1 MIKIKTNILSSL
13 LAIVVF
19 LILVESC
26 KKDDEDKN
34 TVNSIDAELFEM
46 SKSANGFTWYK
57 KTSDLLEKSSG
68 TGHPQTFLRTRFNS
82 IASTMLDSDGKI
94 MNGISFPEGA
104 LIVKELYSD
113 ANTLGRYAILFK
125 QTASTAADER
135 GWVWGYINA
144 GGDVSIAA
152 SKKGVDCK
160 GCHSQ
165 EGNIDYMLMNKFF
178 P

>member
-1 MIKIKTNILSSL
+1 MNSIKWKLIFALFTG
-13 LAIVVF
+13 
-19 LILVESC
+19 LILLIAFESC
-26 KKDDEDKN
+26 KKDSDKDN
-34 TVNSIDAELFEM
+34 LNKSIDESLFEM
-46 SKSANGFTWYK
+46 SKSVNGFTWYK
-57 KTSDLLEKSSG
+57 KSSDLLEKSSG

-82 IASTMLDSDGKI
+82 IAAASLDVNGKVNEGAI
-94 MNGISFPEGA
+94 FPEGS
-104 LIVKELYSD
+104 LIVKELYSNE
-113 ANTLGRYAILFK
+113 NTLARYAILFK

-152 SKKGVDCK
+152 SKKGIDCK

-165 EGNIDYMLMNKFF
+165 DGNIDYMLMNKFF